1 MLLPIDFKFPRED
14 YDHLRKRLR
23 LVTPNWPPHTLEFAI
38 LFIPTESL
46 YAKVLRQPGLFEQ
59 LQRDYRV
66 MIAGPTNLA
75 ALLTSLGRRASLVW
89 RHYRKFEASAKGRS
103 RDKEQETIS
112 LLLANR
118 RWPLRRCRMI
128 LVVLGEDRLKGFL
141 GPKFRRADFF
151 QTGSVP
157 I

>member
-1 MLLPIDFKFPRED
+1 MLLPIDSKFPRED

-46 YAKVLRQPGLFEQ
+46 YAEVLRQPGLLEQ

-75 ALLTSLGRRASLVW
+75 ALLTSLGRRASSVW
-89 RHYRKFEASAKGRS
+89 CHYRKFEASAKGRS
-103 RDKEQETIS
+103 GSYAVQETR
-112 LLLANR
+112 NR
-118 RWPLRRCRMI
+118 RQFHCSLQIGGGRC
-128 LVVLGEDRLKGFL
+128 GGAE
-141 GPKFRRADFF
+141 
-151 QTGSVP
+151 
-157 I
+157 